1 MESNI
6 YLQNN
11 NDDTVD
17 LRKYLH
23 LLLRWWWLVILIGLV
38 TGGLGYIISKY
49 MTPYYSATST
59 VLVNESPGTQTTD
72 YSSVMMSERL
82 AKTYAELMVKG
93 SVLQQVIKELNLTY
107 SEDDLAE
114 MVEVKSIINTQLI
127 EITVETP
134 DPNLS
139 ANIANMIIGVFA
151 RQIEDIQSS
160 RFSES
165 KLSLQTQLADLE
177 TQIADIETQIDRVV
191 DQDDRKKL
199 EDKADQYR
207 TVYANLLL
215 SFEQVRLA
223 EAKSVSSVVQVEAA
237 FPNPEPVRPRTMINT
252 IVAALLGG
260 LLVIGVIFMREAFD
274 DTIRST
280 DLIVRDYH
288 LPILGTIVRHN
299 HKKEGSLIALEEPR
313 SPIVEA
319 YRAIRTSINYAS
331 VDKPLKTFMITSM
344 DPGEGKTTTLG
355 NLAIVFAQT
364 GKKVLVVDCDLR
376 RPSLHRVF
384 GCQNSFGLSNL
395 LAQPSEIPLE
405 QVMQSTK
412 TENLHVLSSGP
423 LPPNPA
429 EWLGSKKMKK
439 ILEKLTDYADIV
451 IIDTPPSLA
460 VTDATVLAPQTD
472 GVVLIVRA
480 GQTRKDALKETVE
493 QMRSANA
500 NIIGVVLNDLDIKHS
515 SYAYRYGR
523 KNKYAAYN
531 EYYGAGRKTNK
542 NKFIGKL

>member
-1 MESNI
+1 
-6 YLQNN
+6 
-11 NDDTVD
+11 
-17 LRKYLH
+17 
-23 LLLRWWWLVILIGLV
+23 
-38 TGGLGYIISKY
+38 
-49 MTPYYSATST
+49 
-59 VLVNESPGTQTTD
+59 
-72 YSSVMMSERL
+72 
-82 AKTYAELMVKG
+82 
-93 SVLQQVIKELNLTY
+93 
-107 SEDDLAE
+107 

-376 RPSLHRVF
+376 RPSLHRV
-384 GCQNSFGLSNL
+384 
-395 LAQPSEIPLE
+395 LAAKQFWS
-405 QVMQSTK
+405 Q
-412 TENLHVLSSGP
+412 
-423 LPPNPA
+423 
-429 EWLGSKKMKK
+429 
-439 ILEKLTDYADIV
+439 
-451 IIDTPPSLA
+451 
-460 VTDATVLAPQTD
+460 
-472 GVVLIVRA
+472 
-480 GQTRKDALKETVE
+480 
-493 QMRSANA
+493 
-500 NIIGVVLNDLDIKHS
+500 
-515 SYAYRYGR
+515 
-523 KNKYAAYN
+523 
-531 EYYGAGRKTNK
+531 
-542 NKFIGKL
+542 

>member
-107 SEDDLAE
+107 AVEDLAE

-191 DQDDRKKL
+191 VQDDRKKL

-376 RPSLHRVF
+376 KPSLHRVF

-405 QVMQSTK
+405 QAMQSTK
-412 TENLHVLSSGP
+412 MENLHVLSSGP

-472 GVVLIVRA
+472 GVVLIARA

-500 NIIGVVLNDLDIKHS
+500 NIIGVVLNDLDIKRS
-515 SYAYRYGR
+515 SYAYRYGN
-523 KNKYAAYN
+523 KNKYGSYS
-531 EYYGAGRKTNK
+531 EYYGAGEKKR
-542 NKFIGKL
+542 